1 MPLLSPSMFWLVAGS
16 ILCLLEL
23 VLPTA
28 FVAFLMGLSAFV
40 VALVA
45 SILPQFSLQVVLW
58 LVLSTALVVVSR
70 RFLPHPKASKSLD
83 AREARTLTEIPVGE
97 TGRVLYE
104 GNSWSARCEDEAEAI
119 AANQKVFVV
128 RREGNVLVVMPQK
141 LLHF

>member
-23 VLPTA
+23 FLPTA

-45 SILPQFSLQVVLW
+45 SILPQLSLQVVLW
-58 LVLSTALVVVSR
+58 FVLSTALVVVSR

-119 AANQKVFVV
+119 APNQKVFVV

>member
-1 MPLLSPSMFWLVAGS
+1 MPLLSSSMFWLVAGS

-58 LVLSTALVVVSR
+58 LVLSTMLVVVSR

-119 AANQKVFVV
+119 APNQKVFVV

>member
-1 MPLLSPSMFWLVAGS
+1 MFWLVAGS

-23 VLPTA
+23 FLPTA
-28 FVAFLMGLSAFV
+28 FVAFLMGLSALI

-58 LVLSTALVVVSR
+58 LVLSTVLVVVSR

-83 AREARTLTEIPVGE
+83 ASEARTLTEIPVGE

-119 AANQKVFVV
+119 APNQKVFVV
-128 RREGNVLVVMPQK
+128 RREGNVLVVLPQK